1 MKSISINSLWEKSFH
16 IPKSSKDVE
25 RLMRLV
31 LYTKLEIIRET
42 HLQEVLLKRTKPK
55 QKTKNVVDHTYDFLN
70 QQRIVCLEKAYM
82 RAMFDLL
89 AYSYIGECMN
99 LLNNEGLWKKQRKGK
114 SNNIEHMDGGGKKSG
129 KSTHLIYLVQFYTF
143 SIFLLNASFSYARS
157 DTIVPTTTAVFQTIQ
172 PIRNEIENSS
182 VLKPNEKRLI
192 IYGIDSFLS
201 NVDNI
206 SNIYLSKL
214 PEKEGRL
221 QIQHSFH
228 KSDIPLIEEYITL
241 LNTQIYEI
249 NSELRNVCHDL
260 SKKFIQNEAEVLE
273 MLFSSEKLQQLHNEA
288 RRDVKT
294 PYMTGITPIDEPE
307 NIPYLSLDTEGLE
320 DKQRDLITK
329 TQVDELHTQLKE
341 DYLQTL
347 CMYSSPAPY
356 YSLDVASNSYNLFS
370 NHVQYI
376 TLHSTFP
383 TPEMLSVLSTSVHG
397 ELSIVKRIL
406 DEKNALLN
414 SKKMSES
421 DFLRYESL
429 AERLKVFLGILTS
442 SSNFEIGTLEL
453 NSVYALKRIE
463 PVFEKTQYAL
473 AQYNESVQLLKRPFP
488 KTHEKNREFRL
499 YSESLKSMSDE
510 QTKQYIYE
518 WFRPVKPYTQVAWET
533 SAYIG
538 SSADETLTHVLSST
552 HTKIK
557 PLMEWLEGLGL
568 RTIDGLKYGAL
579 FLFLWYLGKPIGKLL
594 LSCKSSKGAKTK
606 RAKGVVADK
615 KDKAEAPKKR
625 QYTRRKNVAPLTPLE
640 EAHRRARLIEAKY
653 GLTEKVDAPKQSKP
667 VEKKTQKIK
676 KTNE

>member
-42 HLQEVLLKRTKPK
+42 HLQEVSSKRAKPK
-55 QKTKNVVDHTYDFLN
+55 QKKKNVVDHTYDFLN
-70 QQRIVCLEKAYM
+70 QQRIVFLEKAYM

-99 LLNNEGLWKKQRKGK
+99 LLNNEGLWKKQRKEK
-114 SNNIEHMDGGGKKSG
+114 TSNIEYMDGGGKPPG
-129 KSTHLIYLVQFYTF
+129 KSSPIIYLIQFYTF
-143 SIFLLNASFSYARS
+143 SIFLLNASFSYATAS
-157 DTIVPTTTAVFQTIQ
+157 NEHTIVPTTAFETIQ

-206 SNIYLSKL
+206 SKIYLSKL

-221 QIQHSFH
+221 QIQHSLH

-249 NSELRNVCHDL
+249 NSELRNVCHGL

-273 MLFSSEKLQQLHNEA
+273 MLFSSEQLQQLHNEA
-288 RRDVKT
+288 KRDVKT
-294 PYMTGITPIDEPE
+294 PYMTGITSIDEPE
-307 NIPYLSLDTEGLE
+307 KIPYLIVETE
-320 DKQRDLITK
+320 DIQNRQRDLMTK
-329 TQVDELHTQLKE
+329 KQVDELHTQLKD
-341 DYLQTL
+341 DYLHTL

-356 YSLDVASNSYNLFS
+356 YSLDIASNSYNLFS

-376 TLHSTFP
+376 TLHSAFS

-397 ELSIVKRIL
+397 ELSIVKRVL
-406 DEKNALLN
+406 EEKNALLN

-463 PVFEKTQYAL
+463 PIFEKTQYAL
-473 AQYNESVQLLKRPFP
+473 AQYNESVQLLKQPFP
-488 KTHEKNREFRL
+488 KTHEKNQEFRL

-510 QTKQYIYE
+510 RTKQYIYE

-557 PLMEWLEGLGL
+557 PLVDWLEGLGL
-568 RTIDGLKYGAL
+568 RVIDGLKYGAL

-606 RAKGVVADK
+606 RAKGAVADK

-653 GLTEKVDAPKQSKP
+653 GLTEKVDPSKQA
-667 VEKKTQKIK
+667 KKIN
-676 KTNE
+676 KTNDTKN